1 MGLSTMSSMTRAD
14 LIGATLG
21 AIVVG
26 VLAFTI
32 FAVLGLT
39 STGFQAV
46 AAALAF
52 ATMAYFLSRDSDG
65 TRIHRR

>member
-1 MGLSTMSSMTRAD
+1 M
-14 LIGATLG
+14 G